1 MIEKN
6 HFYKNY
12 LGNDL
17 LKKFHVHINNNYAS
31 QTPFSSFMLLDE
43 LKVKLI
49 KQVLITLFQ
58 TYSTKL
64 QLKQNLDATL
74 FSRKRNKQ

>member
-1 MIEKN
+1 MT
-6 HFYKNY
+6 F
-12 LGNDL
+12 
-17 LKKFHVHINNNYAS
+17 LKILMCISIIQYAS
-31 QTPFSSFMLLDE
+31 HTPFSSFMLLETDE

-64 QLKQNLDATL
+64 QLKQALDATL
-74 FSRKRNKQ
+74 FSRKQNRQ

>member
-1 MIEKN
+1 
-6 HFYKNY
+6 
-12 LGNDL
+12 
-17 LKKFHVHINNNYAS
+17 
-31 QTPFSSFMLLDE
+31 MLLDE